1 MINMIKNLALIL
13 VFLSIS
19 NCGFKISDQSQNN
32 NFKIR
37 EIQTTGNKRINF
49 KIKNNLFLNS
59 SNTSDNFITIK
70 IDTKKIKRIKEKNIK
85 NEITKYQIT
94 IATKVELLE
103 LKNYEN
109 FTFNVSVTNEY
120 LVGQNYSMTLTN
132 EKKITDYIVD
142 DLSEKILNKINLKIN
157 DN

>member
-1 MINMIKNLALIL
+1 MINMIKNLALVL

-49 KIKNNLFLNS
+49 KIKNNLLINS

-109 FTFNVSVTNEY
+109 FIFNVSVTNEY

-157 DN
+157 DS